1 MSAVK
6 ATRSLRAQA
15 WDKLANSPSGAS
27 PRRTPGRRKTPRS
40 APRRRTARERTHA
53 LAARQL
59 RARAAR
65 LRADDGRRGV
75 RQRKRGSG
83 GRGAQRRNRVEL
95 PLRQGYL
102 LVQVGAAE
110 AQRERQGRSACV
122 NEPCARSR
130 SDADAAPTA
139 TSVAWPCDATHA
151 PVDAGP
157 TITL

>member
-1 MSAVK
+1 M
-6 ATRSLRAQA
+6 RSRPYAPCVRKLGTSWQTHRQEHHPDAPQDDEKTRAQPL
-15 WDKLANSPSGAS
+15 DGVLLANE
-27 PRRTPGRRKTPRS
+27 RMRS
-40 APRRRTARERTHA
+40 
-53 LAARQL
+53 AARQL

-139 TSVAWPCDATHA
+139 TSVAWPCHATHA